1 MDPDHVFTTRLTE
14 AQGAPDLNAICREWS
29 AAVGFPLYFYAVRIP
44 VSLTQPYHFC
54 LSGYPPAWRQRYD
67 SGEFVRIDPIVRH
80 AFTSPLP
87 VIWDELDRTAPAV
100 VAFFEEAAT
109 HGLVHGIT
117 APVAGRRGDL
127 ALLSLARTTPL
138 SADPGER
145 HLLRSRLLWF
155 GTHLHEAVRRVVLTN
170 EGAPQISAPLSDR
183 EKDVLMWAADGKTSQ
198 EIARLLSITERT
210 VLFHIESAGRKL
222 GTTGRHNVIARAV
235 ALGEV
240 DLNSRA
246 LDAGGAAPVLV
257 DAPGS
262 RPSGPA

>member
-1 MDPDHVFTTRLTE
+1 MDADHVFTSRLTH
-14 AQGAPDLNAICREWS
+14 AQGAPDLHAICREW
-29 AAVGFPLYFYAVRIP
+29 AAGVGFPLFFYAVRIP

-54 LSGYPPAWRQRYD
+54 LSGYPPLWRQRYD

-87 VIWDELDRTAPAV
+87 VIWDELDRSAPPV
-100 VAFFEEAAT
+100 KAFFDEAAT

-127 ALLSLARTTPL
+127 ALLSLARPEPIP
-138 SADPGER
+138 ADAGER
-145 HLLRSRLLWF
+145 HGLRMRLMWF
-155 GTHLHEAVRRVVLTN
+155 GTLLHEAVRRVVLTS
-170 EGAPQISAPLSDR
+170 EGNPLVSQPLSDR

-246 LDAGGAAPVLV
+246 LDAGEVAPVLV

-262 RPSGPA
+262 PPPGTR